1 MQAHAYTHART
12 YTLTHSHTRTCNGD
26 RGKAHQELVG
36 PQQTEEVVD
45 ERAYTHFYT
54 GKHTHTHTLTH
65 SHTRTCNGDRG

>member
-45 ERAYTHFYT
+45 ERVLQLVIPFVGDAAV
-54 GKHTHTHTLTH
+54 GVI
-65 SHTRTCNGDRG
+65 STCQLLLLPV